1 MAKNK
6 RNKNSNKPIIIT
18 DKLHGLPYSKGL
30 LASSIMA
37 TGLAP
42 SMAYQVAKS
51 VEERLRSKNKYAVSI
66 KELREL
72 TEQVL
77 LDDVGSDYR
86 EKFIKWQ
93 SLSKI
98 DRPLIILIGGTTGV
112 GKSTIAT
119 ELAHRLGI
127 TRIISTD
134 AIREL
139 MRAIFSEDLMPAL
152 YRSSFDAWQQ
162 LRVPLP
168 EKSDPVK
175 VGFREQT
182 ASVVTGVK
190 ALIQR
195 SITEGANQIIEGVHI
210 VPGFIDF
217 SAYEGSA
224 IVIPIVISVEDEN
237 LHKSHFYIRELETEG
252 YRPFEKYKANF
263 ENIRKIGRYIEKLAT
278 DNKIDIISSFNLD
291 TTISEV
297 LNTIL
302 DRAIESRDSM
312 SGEINI
318 SGEKKK

>member
-6 RNKNSNKPIIIT
+6 RNKNINKPIIIT

-37 TGLAP
+37 TGLTP

-66 KELREL
+66 KELRGL
-72 TEQVL
+72 TEQIL
-77 LDDVGSDYR
+77 LDDVGADYQ
-86 EKFIKWQ
+86 EKYIKWQ

-119 ELAHRLGI
+119 ELAHRLAI

-263 ENIRKIGRYIEKLAT
+263 ENIRKIGLYIEELAK
-278 DNKIDIISSFNLD
+278 DNKIDIISSYNLD

-312 SGEINI
+312 SGE
-318 SGEKKK
+318 